1 MKKSVV
7 ILFRILIALYI
18 VAIAILC
25 FGHFGSLPHIHSKF
39 LGLEQD
45 KLVHFLMFLPFPL
58 LAYFAVG
65 KHPAGPWKALG
76 EMLLIFLVGTLVA
89 AGTEIGQSFF
99 PYRTTDP
106 KDFLAD
112 TIALAV
118 CSLAVFIV
126 MLIHG
131 IRSTRTDR

>member
-1 MKKSVV
+1 MKPAAR
-7 ILFRILIALYI
+7 IFRIFLF
-18 VAIAILC
+18 VAYVCAVAWLC
-25 FGHFGSLPHIHSKF
+25 FGEFKPDPDMPRRLWGIPM
-39 LGLEQD
+39 D

-76 EMLLIFLVGTLVA
+76 EMLLIFLVGALVA